1 MMLPV
6 EFRMTA
12 SQCWVHPTE
21 DTICLQAV
29 MAADRV
35 HPDSVQSVP
44 IEEFGRS
51 QKLRVTL
58 QASGVM
64 SGSLVMPSGSSVVSF
79 GDADSAAG
87 VPGFETS
94 FCDVG
99 ESTPQ
104 ANMTTAD
111 TEILNTP
118 SVRSICW
125 FLSALTT

>member
-1 MMLPV
+1 MMVPA

-29 MAADRV
+29 IAADRV

-58 QASGVM
+58 QAFGVM
-64 SGSLVMPSGSSVVSF
+64 SESLVIPSGSSVVSF
-79 GDADSAAG
+79 GDADGASG
-87 VPGFETS
+87 FPGFETS

-104 ANMTTAD
+104 ANMTAA
-111 TEILNTP
+111 EIQNTP

-125 FLSALTT
+125 LLFALTT